1 VMPKKEAPENTGP
14 LSLAYS
20 RSDEYLSRRDGGFK
34 VQVQQFCKRELV
46 AYEQKLCA
54 S

>member
-1 VMPKKEAPENTGP
+1 MGVGE
-14 LSLAYS
+14 
-20 RSDEYLSRRDGGFK
+20 FK
-34 VQVQQFCKRELV
+34 VQVQQFRKRELV

>member
-1 VMPKKEAPENTGP
+1 MLGP
-14 LSLAYS
+14 FLLICT
-20 RSDEYLSRRDGGFK
+20 RSVEYPSRRDGGFK
-34 VQVQQFCKRELV
+34 VQVQQFRKRELV